1 MNKNY
6 NIAGRITKVKYNEDD
21 LSQITA
27 FLNEI
32 QADESRQN
40 DFFDYCKNTKIA
52 AWVYI
57 RIKDCHFVDY
67 LNAEVVSLF
76 EKEFQKILLQN
87 EQRNDAVIPI
97 LKSFVENDIDV
108 IVLKGNV
115 FTQTIYK
122 SFGYKRMNDF
132 DILIKKEDWSKI
144 QDIYQK
150 LNFIPLGFGWTGE
163 KHQATN
169 FSHTGIPY
177 ISRNLKCMIGSQW
190 GLKAPTSSY
199 KFNINEIWETAED
212 YDFKGIKVK
221 KLSAKN
227 NLLHLVL
234 HLGIYKCGVR
244 DCMDIY
250 NLLLTENI
258 EKYNFAKIF
267 IDANGLVK
275 AFFAF
280 NLCHKMASIPDSET
294 LNLVDNT
301 KPSLLKKIYHKR
313 IKAIDESQNW
323 QVSYNDYFQ
332 DIEKNVVYFNIY
344 HEFHVKLKI
353 YVRIIQQIFFP
364 KSEMALKFIEK
375 SHQPTILNKIKAFFI
390 APFYVL
396 ALLSEEIGLQATLY
410 ILVKL
415 FFNLIESISNYF
427 IPQQNYFDYLEKQ
440 NIDPK
445 TVKNLVNNV
454 Q

>member
-1 MNKNY
+1 MNRNY
-6 NIAGRITKVKYNEDD
+6 NIAGRITKVKYNQDD
-21 LSQITA
+21 LTQITS

-32 QADESRQN
+32 QADESLQN

-57 RIKDCHFVDY
+57 RIKDCDFIDY
-67 LNAEVVSLF
+67 LNVEVVSLF

-87 EQRNDAVIPI
+87 EQRNDAVMPI
-97 LKSFVENDIDV
+97 LEAFVKNDIDV

-212 YDFKGIKVK
+212 YNFKGIKVK

-234 HLGIYKCGVR
+234 HLGVYKCGVR

-250 NLLLTENI
+250 NLLLTEDI

-267 IDANGLVK
+267 IEANGLDK

-280 NLCHKMASIPDSET
+280 NLCHKMANIPDSEI

-313 IKAIDESQNW
+313 IKAIGESQNW

-353 YVRIIQQIFFP
+353 YVRIIQQIYFP
-364 KSEMALKFIEK
+364 TSEMALKFIEK
-375 SHQPTILNKIKAFFI
+375 SHQPIILNKIKAFFI

-396 ALLSEEIGLQATLY
+396 ALLAEEIGLQATLY

-415 FFNLIESISNYF
+415 FFNLIGSISNYF
-427 IPQQNYFDYLEKQ
+427 IPKQNYFDYLEKQ

>member
-1 MNKNY
+1 MNRNFT
-6 NIAGRITKVKYNEDD
+6 IAGKLTKVMFDADD
-21 LSQITA
+21 LHQIKA
-27 FLNEI
+27 FLLEIDVNEGL
-32 QADESRQN
+32 QK
-40 DFFDYCKNTKIA
+40 DFFIYCKESKIA
-52 AWVYI
+52 SWIYI
-57 RIKDCHFVDY
+57 RLKDNFFLDHFT
-67 LNAEVVSLF
+67 EQVVLLF
-76 EKEFQKILLQN
+76 EQEFQKILLQN
-87 EQRNDAVIPI
+87 ENRNDAVMPI
-97 LKSFVENDIDV
+97 LEAFVANNIDV

-122 SFGYKRMNDF
+122 SIGYKRMNDF

-177 ISRNLKCMIGSQW
+177 ISRNLNCMIGSQW

-199 KFNINEIWETAED
+199 KFDVNDIWKTAES

-234 HLGIYKCGVR
+234 HLGVYKCGVR

-250 NLLLTENI
+250 NLLLAENI
-258 EKYNFAKIF
+258 GKEDFNKIF
-267 IDANGLVK
+267 TDANGVDK
-275 AFFAF
+275 AFFAL
-280 NLCHKMASIPDSET
+280 NLCNKMANIPDIAA
-294 LNLVDNT
+294 LNLINNQ
-301 KPSLLKKIYHKR
+301 KSSLIKSIYKKR
-313 IKAIDESQNW
+313 IKAIDESQDW

-332 DIEKNVVYFNIY
+332 DIEKNVVYFNIF
-344 HEFHVKLKI
+344 HQFHVKIKI
-353 YVRIIQQIFFP
+353 YFHIIQQIFFP
-364 KSEMALKFIEK
+364 KSAIALKFIEK
-375 SHQPTILNKIKAFFI
+375 AHQPTFINRVKAFFV

-396 ALLSEEIGLQATLY
+396 AMLAEEIGLKATFY
-410 ILVKL
+410 ILIKL
-415 FFNLIESISNYF
+415 FFNLVSSPINYF
-427 IPQQNYFDYLEKQ
+427 NPKQNYFDYLEKQ
-440 NIDPK
+440 GIDPK
-445 TVKNLVNNV
+445 AVRNLVNNV

>member
-1 MNKNY
+1 MNRNY
-6 NIAGRITKVKYNEDD
+6 NIAGRITKVRYNEDD

-32 QADESRQN
+32 QADESLQN
-40 DFFDYCKNTKIA
+40 DFFDYCRNTKIA

-57 RIKDCHFVDY
+57 RIKDCCFLDY
-67 LNAEVVSLF
+67 LNAKVVLLF

-87 EQRNDAVIPI
+87 EQRNDAVMPV
-97 LKSFVENDIDV
+97 LRAFVENNIDV

-199 KFNINEIWETAED
+199 KFDSNEIWETAED
-212 YDFKGIKVK
+212 YDFKGLKVK

-234 HLGIYKCGVR
+234 HLGVYKCGVR

-250 NLLLTENI
+250 NLLLTEDT

-267 IDANGLVK
+267 SDANGLDK

-280 NLCHKMASIPDSET
+280 NLCHKMAGIPDTET
-294 LNLVDNT
+294 LSLVNDI

-344 HEFHVKLKI
+344 HELHVKLKI

-364 KSEMALKFIEK
+364 KPEMALKFIEK

-396 ALLSEEIGLQATLY
+396 ALLAEEIGLQATLY

-415 FFNLIESISNYF
+415 FFNLLGSITNYF
-427 IPQQNYFDYLEKQ
+427 IPKQNYFDYLDKQ